1 MIIHLIYSQIACLLN
16 RELEL
21 PIENIVTYVSK
32 LQQDDGSFTG
42 DKWGEIDTR
51 YSFCALACLSL
62 LVIYI
67 IYVIL

>member
-1 MIIHLIYSQIACLLN
+1 M
-16 RELEL
+16 EL

-32 LQQDDGSFTG
+32 LQQDDGSFSG

-62 LVIYI
+62 LVIM
-67 IYVIL
+67 L

>member
-1 MIIHLIYSQIACLLN
+1 LSQIACLLN

-21 PIENIVTYVSK
+21 PIEKIVSYVTK
-32 LQQDDGSFTG
+32 LQQDNGSFTG

-62 LVIYI
+62 LVII
-67 IYVIL
+67 H